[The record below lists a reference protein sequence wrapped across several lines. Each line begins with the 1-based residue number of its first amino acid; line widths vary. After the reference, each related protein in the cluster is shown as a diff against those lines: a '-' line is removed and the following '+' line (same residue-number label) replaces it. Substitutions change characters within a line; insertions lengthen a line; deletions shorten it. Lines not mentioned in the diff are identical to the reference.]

1 MGLFSKREKVRQR
14 KEGTELAGHQPRELV
29 EVEDRRNEGRLC
41 FSRLEAQFLM
51 QNRGVVLKLYI
62 ENFKHMNNMFGFE
75 YCDTLLEKI
84 MDYMEKKTGCTVY
97 RYVGVEFIVI
107 LRNRTMKDAVRI
119 AEELLERFNRNWLI
133 GDTDCICTAQIA
145 LCAYP
150 GHVSNAAE
158 MLKCL
163 DMAASQAAELGGN
176 QYAVYDQALHTQFVR
191 QQAIAKYLGTAIA
204 KDEVEISY
212 RPAYNRKLQKFT
224 RAGFIM
230 RIFIENVGMVSSGE
244 YLAIAEDTGQIRQV
258 EYYALDKV
266 AALIARLMK
275 AGVEF
280 ASISLPL
287 SPVLFLQRDLLQE
300 VTRVLDKYQIPPKK
314 LAVEIDEYAAD
325 HSYAN
330 IAATLQHLSWLGVEV
345 ILTNFGSGGT
355 GLMKIFDLPVD
366 TVKLSRMFI
375 WQLENNPRSAPVN
388 AGLVQ
393 IAKKMDKN
401 VIAEGVETQRQ
412 RECLDRFGCDLQQ
425 GPFYTPVMPESE
437 LITLLGA
444 SPENLRRFEWHEQG
458 YDRKGARR

>member
-1 MGLFSKREKVRQR
+1 MGLFSKKEKVRQR
-14 KEGTELAGHQPRELV
+14 KEGTELAGRQPRELV

-84 MDYMEKKTGCTVY
+84 MEYMEKKTGCTVY

-107 LRNRTMKDAVRI
+107 MRNRTMKEAVRT
-119 AEELLERFNRNWLI
+119 AEELLERFNRNWMI
-133 GDTDCICTAQIA
+133 GDTDCVCTVQIA

-150 GHVSNAAE
+150 GHASNAAE
-158 MLKCL
+158 MMKCL
-163 DMAASQAAELGGN
+163 DMAASQAAEMGGN
-176 QYAVYDQALHTQFVR
+176 QYVVYDQALHTQFMR
-191 QQAIAKYLGTAIA
+191 QQAIARYLGTAIA
-204 KDEVEISY
+204 KDEVEIGY
-212 RPAYNRKLQKFT
+212 RPVYNRKLQKFT

-230 RIFIENVGMVSSGE
+230 RIFIENVGMVSNGE
-244 YLAIAEDTGQIRQV
+244 YLAIAEDTGQIRLV
-258 EYYALDKV
+258 EYYALDKA
-266 AALIARLMK
+266 AALISRLLK

-280 ASISLPL
+280 DSISLPL
-287 SPVLFLQRDLLQE
+287 SPVLFLQRDFLQE
-300 VTRVLDKYQIPPKK
+300 MTRVLDKYQIPPKK

-325 HSYAN
+325 QSYAN
-330 IAATLQHLSWLGVEV
+330 ISAVLQHLSWLGVEV
-345 ILTNFGSGGT
+345 ILSNFGSGGT

-366 TVKLSRMFI
+366 TVKFSRMFI
-375 WQLENNPRSAPVN
+375 WQLENNPKSAPVN

-401 VIAEGVETQRQ
+401 VMAEGVETQRQ

-444 SPENLRRFEWHEQG
+444 APENLRRFEWHEQG
-458 YDRKGARR
+458 YERKGARR